1 MLPHHRK
8 IKNSHLFRDRL
19 RPGYEKCNGC
29 RVCTLP
35 CPVWRETRD
44 ISLTHCGRARAIQCG
59 ASPEDIRESIMT
71 CILCGACESVCPF
84 GIDTVGM
91 TIDLRYM
98 LNKEK
103 TGPESGEER
112 ISENPGRKGIYSR
125 LFLPGKQLRS
135 HEQLILNIHNFLD
148 DHETAIAYDDGSDI
162 SLAVESGISVSGERK
177 GQFIRSISGARELVV
192 ADGIL
197 QRVLRKWLHDV
208 KVTGLGMAILNKI
221 NFKRLP
227 GPEDLY
233 IIETRGYN
241 SAHGEMVREYDSI
254 RKKTGCQMNMDL
266 HRSAIPTGSGS
277 VYLNAVSPEEQARW
291 IIKGREF
298 KRIIV
303 ENPEDISVFRKV
315 TDVEVIHVSDLVK
328 GRHNG

>member
-8 IKNSHLFRDRL
+8 IKNSRLFRDNL

-35 CPVWRETRD
+35 CPVWRETHD

-59 ASPEDIRESIMT
+59 ASPEDIRDSIMA
-71 CILCGACESVCPF
+71 CVLCGACESVCPF
-84 GIDTVGM
+84 GIDTVGI

-98 LNKEK
+98 LNSGKSVS
-103 TGPESGEER
+103 ESTEEQV
-112 ISENPGRKGIYSR
+112 SENLNKKGIYSR

-148 DHETAIAYDDGSDI
+148 DSETAIAYDDGSDI
-162 SLAVESGISVSGERK
+162 SRAVESGIDVSKKRK
-177 GQFIRSISGARELVV
+177 EQFIRFLSGAQELVV
-192 ADGIL
+192 TDGIL
-197 QRVLRKWLHDV
+197 QRVLKKWLPEV
-208 KVTGLGMAILNKI
+208 KIIGLGMAILNNI
-221 NFKRLP
+221 NVKGLL

-241 SAHGEMVREYDSI
+241 SAHDEMVRKYDLI

-266 HRSAIPTGSGS
+266 HRSAIPTGSGI
-277 VYLNAVSPEEQARW
+277 VYSNAVSAEEQAKW
-291 IIKGREF
+291 IIKGRDF
-298 KRIIV
+298 KRIVV
-303 ENPEDISVFRKV
+303 ENPEDIHVFKKV
-315 TDVEVIHVSDLVK
+315 SNAEVIHVSELL
-328 GRHNG
+328 GGIHGE

>member
-8 IKNSHLFRDRL
+8 IKNSRLFRDRL

-35 CPVWRETRD
+35 CPVWRKTHD

-59 ASPEDIRESIMT
+59 ASPEDIKESIMA

-91 TIDLRYM
+91 TLDLRYM

-103 TGPESGEER
+103 IASEFTEKR
-112 ISENPGRKGIYSR
+112 TSENLNKKGIYSR

-135 HEQLILNIHNFLD
+135 HEQLILNIHNLLD
-148 DHETAIAYDDGSDI
+148 DSETAIAYDDGSDI
-162 SLAVESGISVSGERK
+162 SHAVESGISVSKKRK
-177 GQFIRSISGARELVV
+177 EQFLRSISGAQELIV

-197 QRVLRKWLHDV
+197 QRILIKWLPWV
-208 KVTGLGMAILNKI
+208 KILGLTDAILDKI
-221 NFKRLP
+221 NIYRLL
-227 GPEDLY
+227 GPDDLY
-233 IIETRGYN
+233 IIETRRYN
-241 SAHGEMVREYDSI
+241 GAYAGMVREYDSI
-254 RKKTGCQMNMDL
+254 RKKTGCKMNMDL
-266 HRSAIPTGSGS
+266 HRSAIPTGAGS
-277 VYLNAVSPEEQARW
+277 VFLNAVSPEEQARW

-298 KRIIV
+298 KRIVV
-303 ENPEDISVFRKV
+303 ENPEDISVFKKV
-315 TDVEVIHVSDLVK
+315 SDTEVIHVSDLA
-328 GRHNG
+328 GRPYNG

>member
-8 IKNSHLFRDRL
+8 IKNTHLFRDSS

-35 CPVWRETRD
+35 CPVWRETHD

-59 ASPEDIRESIMT
+59 ASPEDIRESILA

-103 TGPESGEER
+103 LASESAEEQ
-112 ISENPGRKGIYSR
+112 ISRNLNKKGIYSR

-135 HEQLILNIHNFLD
+135 YEQLILNIHNILD
-148 DHETAIAYDDGSDI
+148 DNETAIAYDDGSDI
-162 SLAVESGISVSGERK
+162 SQAVESGTAVSNKRK
-177 GQFIRSISGARELVV
+177 EQFIRSVSGAKELVV

-197 QRVLRKWLHDV
+197 QRLLKKWLPEI
-208 KVTGLGMAILNKI
+208 KVTSLGIAILDKI
-221 NFKRLP
+221 NIYGLLGP
-227 GPEDLY
+227 GDLY
-233 IIETRGYN
+233 IVETRGYN
-241 SAHGEMVREYDSI
+241 SAHDEMVKKYDLI
-254 RKKTGCQMNMDL
+254 RKETGCQMNMDL

-277 VYLNAVSPEEQARW
+277 IYLNTVSPEDQAKW
-291 IIKGREF
+291 ILKGRNF
-298 KRIIV
+298 KRIVV
-303 ENPEDISVFRKV
+303 ENPEEISVFRKV
-315 TDVEVIHVSDLVK
+315 TDAQVIHVSNLVRRALK
-328 GRHNG
+328 

>member
-8 IKNSHLFRDRL
+8 IKNSHLFRDSS

-35 CPVWRETRD
+35 CPVWHETRD

-59 ASPEDIRESIMT
+59 ASPEDIRESIMA

-103 TGPESGEER
+103 SVSASTEER
-112 ISENPGRKGIYSR
+112 ISENTNRKGIYPR

-135 HEQLILNIHNFLD
+135 HEQLILNIHNILD
-148 DHETAIAYDDGSDI
+148 DSETAIAYDDGSDI
-162 SLAVESGISVSGERK
+162 SRAVESGASVSDERK
-177 GQFIRSISGARELVV
+177 EQFIRSVSGARELVV

-197 QRVLRKWLHDV
+197 QRVLKKWLPDL
-208 KVTGLGMAILNKI
+208 KVTWLGMAILNKI
-221 NFKRLP
+221 NVKGLL

-241 SAHGEMVREYDSI
+241 GAREEMVREYDLI

-277 VYLNAVSPEEQARW
+277 VYLKVVSPEEQASW

-315 TDVEVIHVSDLVK
+315 TDARVINVSDLIK
-328 GRHNG
+328 GRNNG